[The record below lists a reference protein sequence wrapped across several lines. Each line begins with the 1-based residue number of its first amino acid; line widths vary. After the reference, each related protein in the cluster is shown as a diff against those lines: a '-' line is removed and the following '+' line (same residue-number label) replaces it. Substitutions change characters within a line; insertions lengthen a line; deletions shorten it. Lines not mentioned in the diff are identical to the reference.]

1 MNKKIGPI
9 SLSDIRRFGSEFSS
23 LGQEYILARVEPGDF
38 SSADI
43 ISPCRFDGVTIVL
56 MLNASGSV
64 TINLETLEV
73 PRYSIMVID
82 ETMPVNLH
90 CDDVSDMEAYLLFLS
105 KDFLESVNI
114 DTNAIGRHP
123 FHPENSPVLKLSEE
137 NTALI
142 QKYLGL
148 LRDNAEMPDESH
160 YRINIAR
167 NLIANIFY
175 ILLEIERQNRNNS
188 DDADKAPR
196 SRRINYVTDFLRLV
210 RQNFREQ
217 RSVGYYADR
226 LYITPK
232 YLSLVIK
239 ETTGRSAAQW
249 IGRHVIIEAK
259 NLLRFSGKNIQQIA
273 YELNFPNQSSF
284 GKYFKHNTGMSPSEF
299 QKS

>member
-1 MNKKIGPI
+1 MSNKIGPI

-43 ISPCRFDGVTIVL
+43 ISPWRFDGVTIVL

-105 KDFLESVNI
+105 KAFLESVNI
-114 DTNAIGRHP
+114 DTNAIGHHP
-123 FHPENSPVLKLSEE
+123 FHPENSPVLKLSED

-160 YRINIAR
+160 Y
-167 NLIANIFY
+167 
-175 ILLEIERQNRNNS
+175 
-188 DDADKAPR
+188 
-196 SRRINYVTDFLRLV
+196 
-210 RQNFREQ
+210 
-217 RSVGYYADR
+217 
-226 LYITPK
+226 
-232 YLSLVIK
+232 LSLIH
-239 ETTGRSAAQW
+239 
-249 IGRHVIIEAK
+249 I
-259 NLLRFSGKNIQQIA
+259 
-273 YELNFPNQSSF
+273 
-284 GKYFKHNTGMSPSEF
+284 SEPTRR
-299 QKS
+299 